1 MEKNRT
7 SIGKCETCG
16 DPSINI
22 VFSYPV
28 NVSIECRCKNK
39 KEMSIK
45 EYLTKIDSNTVN
57 DVKCKKHLK
66 TYVFFCTKCNTNIC
80 SLCKNVHKSH
90 GKLITL
96 KTNVFIK
103 PFKDKFN
110 EAKRFINVYLPAIKS
125 KYDSLFKSNN
135 ELESNYN
142 KCIEKNKDITNL

>member
-1 MEKNRT
+1 M
-7 SIGKCETCG
+7 
-16 DPSINI
+16 
-22 VFSYPV
+22 
-28 NVSIECRCKNK
+28 
-39 KEMSIK
+39 
-45 EYLTKIDSNTVN
+45 
-57 DVKCKKHLK
+57 
-66 TYVFFCTKCNTNIC
+66 C
-80 SLCKNVHKSH
+80 SLCKNDHKSH